1 MPILTWTEK
10 NSVGV
15 EEIDLQHQRMFSI
28 INDLYDQMV
37 TFKAHEDIDAMLDK
51 LVEYADFHF
60 KTEEKY
66 FDEFNYE
73 EKEVHETIHQ
83 AYVDEVKKLMAKKKE
98 GVGVELSYEIFDF
111 LQKWWVGHINF
122 EDKKY
127 THCFHIH
134 GLK

>member
-1 MPILTWTEK
+1 MPILIWTEK

-37 TFKAHEDIDAMLDK
+37 TFKAHEDIDAILDK

-73 EKEVHETIHQ
+73 EKEAHETIHQ

-98 GVGVELSYEIFDF
+98 GVGVELAYDIFDF

-127 THCFHIH
+127 TNCFHIH

>member
-1 MPILTWTEK
+1 M
-10 NSVGV
+10 GV
-15 EEIDLQHQRMFSI
+15 KEIDLQHQRMFSI
-28 INDLYDQMV
+28 INDLYDAMV
-37 TFKAHEDIDAMLDK
+37 VFKAHEGIDEVIEK

-66 FDEFNYE
+66 FDKFNYE
-73 EKEVHETIHQ
+73 EKEAHEAIHQ
-83 AYVDEVKKLMAKKKE
+83 AYRDEVKKLMEKRKE
-98 GVGVELSYEIFDF
+98 GVGVELSYDIFDF

-127 THCFHIH
+127 TECFNSH

>member
-1 MPILTWTEK
+1 MPILIWTEK

-15 EEIDLQHQRMFSI
+15 KEIDLQHQKMFAI
-28 INDLYDQMV
+28 INDLYDRMV
-37 TFKAHEDIDAMLDK
+37 TFKAHEDIDAILDK

-60 KTEEKY
+60 KTEEGY
-66 FDEFNYE
+66 FEKFDYE
-73 EKEVHETIHQ
+73 GKEAHEVIHQ
-83 AYVDEVKKLMAKKKE
+83 AYVDEVKKLIKKRKE
-98 GVGVELSYEIFDF
+98 GVGVELSYDIFDF

>member
-1 MPILTWTEK
+1 MPVLTWTKE

-15 EEIDLQHQRMFSI
+15 KEIDLQHQRMFSI
-28 INDLYDQMV
+28 INDLYDAMV
-37 TFKAHEDIDAMLDK
+37 VFKAHEGIDQVIEK

-66 FDEFNYE
+66 FDNFNYE
-73 EKEVHETIHQ
+73 EKESHKAIHQ
-83 AYVDEVKKLMAKKKE
+83 AYVDEVKKLMEKRKG
-98 GVGVELSYEIFDF
+98 GVGVELSYDIFDF

-127 THCFHIH
+127 TECFNSH
-134 GLK
+134 GLR